1 MVLTKPKDTAEVVI
15 VRIPKRPPAWS
26 RLLTE
31 MVQRGDDWLTLRR
44 QPAVHSFIEQ
54 ANAEGWNWEDC
65 SYRSHLAGLTADQ
78 FWVFVKMAREADRRE
93 IPLVDIAGLPFTYR
107 LPPVAN
113 RILHLIDTQLGGS
126 IGASF
131 PTVTTEADQR
141 RYLLTSLQEE
151 AISSSLIEGAVATR
165 EQAKEMIRSDRKPRT
180 KGERMILNNYRTIR
194 LLNQRVREPLTPEL
208 LCEAQ
213 RMLTEGTMDKS
224 DAGGRF
230 RSPTEDIRVWDDEDQ
245 QSLHTPP
252 PAGELT
258 ERIDRLC
265 RFANADGE
273 SAGEFIHPAVRAILL
288 HFWLAYDH
296 PFVDGNGRT
305 ARALFY
311 WSMLRSGY
319 WLTEYLTISTIIAGH
334 PKQYARAYLD
344 TETDENDLT
353 YFLLYHLKVIERSV
367 GAFRAYLGRKQ
378 AEQGQQVLL
387 QSGRFNPRQRALLM
401 RALKDPAA
409 LFTYESHANSH
420 GVALFTA
427 RADLLDLEK
436 LRLLR
441 GNRKGRRFEF
451 TPAGDIE
458 AVLRKIVGME

>member
-1 MVLTKPKDTAEVVI
+1 MRL
-15 VRIPKRPPAWS
+15 PKRPPAWPK
-26 RLLTE
+26 LFTE
-31 MVQRGDDWLTLRR
+31 MIQRKDDWSILRGR
-44 QPAVHSFIEQ
+44 AEVRALIER
-54 ANAEGWNWEDC
+54 ANAEGWNWEEC
-65 SYRSHLAGLTADQ
+65 SYRATTAGLTADQ
-78 FWVFVKMAREADRRE
+78 FWVFVKMARAADRRE
-93 IPLVDIAGLPFTYR
+93 IPLMDTRSIPFTYR
-107 LPPVAN
+107 LPPIAN

-126 IGASF
+126 IGSSF
-131 PTVTTEADQR
+131 PTVTTESDRR

-165 EQAKEMIRSDRKPRT
+165 EQAKEMIRSDRKPKT
-180 KGERMILNNYRTIR
+180 TGEQMILNNYRTIR
-194 LLNQRVREPLTPEL
+194 FLNQRIREPLTTQL

-213 RMLTEGTMDKS
+213 RMLTEGTLEKPA
-224 DAGGRF
+224 AGGRF
-230 RSPTEDIRVWDDEDQ
+230 RTTTEDVTVWDDEDQ
-245 QSLHTPP
+245 QPLHIPP
-252 PAGELT
+252 PADQLP
-258 ERIDRLC
+258 ERIEHLC

-273 SAGEFIHPAVRAILL
+273 TNGEFIHPAVRAVLL

-344 TETDENDLT
+344 SETDENDLS
-353 YFLLYHLKVIERSV
+353 YFLLYHLKVVERSV
-367 GAFRAYLGRKQ
+367 HAFRTYLARKQ

-387 QSGRFNPRQRALLM
+387 QSGRFNPRQRALLT
-401 RALKDPAA
+401 RAIKDPAA

-427 RADLLDLEK
+427 RADLLDLEAAG
-436 LRLLR
+436 LLR

-451 TPAGDIE
+451 TPVDDIE
-458 AVLRKIVGME
+458 EALRKVVGTHGV

>member
-1 MVLTKPKDTAEVVI
+1 M
-15 VRIPKRPPAWS
+15 RIPKKPPAWPKLFAELVS
-26 RLLTE
+26 RKE
-31 MVQRGDDWLTLRR
+31 DWLNLQNRVEVR
-44 QPAVHSFIEQ
+44 ALIER

-65 SYRSHLAGLTADQ
+65 SYRASTAQITADQ
-78 FWVFVKMAREADRRE
+78 FWVFVKLSRVADRRE
-93 IPLVDIAGLPFTYR
+93 IPLLDTRGQPFTYR
-107 LPPVAN
+107 LPPVAH
-113 RILHLIDTQLGGS
+113 RILHSIDTQLGGS
-126 IGASF
+126 IGSSF
-131 PTVTTEADQR
+131 PTVTTEAERR

-165 EQAKEMIRSDRKPRT
+165 EQAKEMIRSDRRPKTR
-180 KGERMILNNYRTIR
+180 GERMILNNFQTIR
-194 LLNQRVREPLTPEL
+194 LLNERAPKPLTVEL
-208 LCEAQ
+208 LCETQ
-213 RMLTEGTMDKS
+213 QMLTEGTLDKP

-230 RSPTEDIRVWDDEDQ
+230 RTTAEDVKVWDDEDQ
-245 QSLHTPP
+245 QALHIPP
-252 PAGELT
+252 PADQLH
-258 ERIDRLC
+258 ERIGRLC
-265 RFANADGE
+265 QFANADGK
-273 SAGEFIHPAVRAILL
+273 SDREFVHPAVRAILL

-344 TETDENDLT
+344 TETDESDLT

-367 GAFRAYLGRKQ
+367 QAFRSYLARKQ
-378 AEQGQQVLL
+378 AEQGQQILL
-387 QSGRFNPRQRALLM
+387 QTGRFNPRQRALLT
-401 RALKDPAA
+401 RAIKDPAA

-427 RADLLDLEK
+427 RADLLDLEAAG
-436 LRLLR
+436 LLR

-451 TPAGDIE
+451 TPVDDIE
-458 AVLRKIVGME
+458 AALRKVVGTHGV